1 MVFGNSFGKLGLAE
15 SLFLSHTAGIMKN
28 NQQEQDWLTY
38 SARLFQ
44 GGEELPPDMLHMEA
58 LLVNVTKV

>member
-1 MVFGNSFGKLGLAE
+1 MVFGNSHGKLGLAE
-15 SLFLSHTAGIMKN
+15 SLYLAHTAGIMKN
-28 NQQEQDWLTY
+28 SQQKQDWLTY

-44 GGEELPPDMLHMEA
+44 EGEELPPDMLHMES